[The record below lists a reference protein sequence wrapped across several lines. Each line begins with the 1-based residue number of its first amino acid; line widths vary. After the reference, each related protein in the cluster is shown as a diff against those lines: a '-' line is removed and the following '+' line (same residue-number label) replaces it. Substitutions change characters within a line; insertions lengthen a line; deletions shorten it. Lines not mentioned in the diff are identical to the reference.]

1 MKDLLLEAAK
11 QIGEHKTIVGIVG
24 TTTTGAAS
32 KVLEE
37 STAFTS
43 NDILTIISIGVGILT
58 GIYMIF
64 GIALRYR
71 ELKEGDKCD

>member
-11 QIGEHKTIVGIVG
+11 IFGEHKTIVGITATGVTG
-24 TTTTGAAS
+24 TAS

-71 ELKEGDKCD
+71 ELKEKDKCD